1 MSGAGAFLAGIILTY
16 SMWPEKAKAGEIPD
30 ETLFTMGAT
39 TITISLCLWALA
51 LVVISRVKMT
61 QEIHDK
67 NLTELEY

>member
-1 MSGAGAFLAGIILTY
+1 
-16 SMWPEKAKAGEIPD
+16 MWPEKAKAGEIPE